1 MAILKKKEFPSEFT
15 LKEMTESNT
24 AKRLGI
30 SNVPTGQV
38 LDNLR
43 TTATKLIEVR
53 KLLAKFY
60 DPNDPQST
68 WFNPVIINSGYR
80 SPELNKHIP
89 GSSDT
94 SAHTLGWAADI
105 KCPNFGTPYQ
115 VAAKIADS
123 GIKFDQ
129 LIYEYGSWVHIS
141 FDPRMR
147 QQILTI
153 DKSGTRSGLHL

>member
-1 MAILKKKEFPSEFT
+1 MIEKVKAKATKVIKEATEFPPEFT
-15 LKEMTESNT
+15 LAELTASNT

-30 SNVPTGQV
+30 ENQPTGET
-38 LDNLR
+38 LSNLR
-43 TTATKLIEVR
+43 KTAHNLVKVKEQL
-53 KLLAKFY
+53 FY
-60 DPNDPQST
+60 S
-68 WFNPVIINSGYR
+68 PVIVNSGYR

-105 KCPNFGTPYQ
+105 VCPAYGTPFR

-153 DKSGTRSGLHL
+153 DKTGTKAGLHL

>member
-1 MAILKKKEFPSEFT
+1 MAILKKKTFPPEFT
-15 LKEMTESNT
+15 LEEMTQSNT
-24 AKRLGI
+24 AKRLGLD
-30 SNVPTGQV
+30 NVPTGQV

-43 TTATKLIEVR
+43 NTANNLVAIKEELH
-53 KLLAKFY
+53 Y
-60 DPNDPQST
+60 H
-68 WFNPVIINSGYR
+68 PVIVTSGYR
-80 SPELNKHIP
+80 SPALNKHIP

-94 SAHTLGWAADI
+94 SAHTLGWAADF
-105 KCPNFGTPYQ
+105 KCPGYGTPYR
-115 VAAKIADS
+115 VAAKIADC

-147 QQILTI
+147 QQVLTI